1 MRKSAVQEGSEQSSL
16 PQWGVLSPDE
26 LMSLIKACA
35 SNDRQGQK
43 KLYYSF
49 YSYAMSICQRYTNN
63 YDDSV
68 EILNDGFLKI
78 FKEIHQFKPAY
89 TDVLASF
96 MGWLRKIMIY
106 TSIDHFRKNS
116 KHKFTAELD
125 DGLLQ
130 ASATREDAVDKIS
143 YDEIISLI
151 QELTPS
157 YRTVLNLF
165 IIEGFTHEE
174 ISTQLGISLGTSKS
188 NLARGRLQLQKKLL
202 ERNQVTL
209 TRELEQAEIP
219 EAERPHNGLQ
229 QTAGVGCS

>member
-1 MRKSAVQEGSEQSSL
+1 MQKSAVELRSEHSSL
-16 PQWGVLSPDE
+16 AQRAVLSQEE
-26 LMSLIKACA
+26 LMSLIQACA

-49 YSYAMSICQRYTNN
+49 YSYGISICQRYTNN
-63 YDDSV
+63 DDDSV
-68 EILNDGFLKI
+68 EILNDGFLKV

-89 TDVLASF
+89 ADVLASF

-116 KHKFTAELD
+116 KYKFTLELD
-125 DGLLQ
+125 DGVLQ
-130 ASATREDAVDKIS
+130 TSANSEDAVDKIS
-143 YDEIISLI
+143 YDEIIRLI
-151 QELTPS
+151 QDLSPS

-174 ISTQLGISLGTSKS
+174 ISTRLGISLGTSKS

-202 ERNQVTL
+202 EQNRTALTKETEQV
-209 TRELEQAEIP
+209 EE
-219 EAERPHNGLQ
+219 
-229 QTAGVGCS
+229 